1 MQQIGQI
8 TGLQWV
14 NSYLCAKFFKEMVKK
29 IVLFLTLSTL
39 VLGSWQCSK
48 KDNAACT
55 SITVAAEDPAMQAY
69 ITAQGITATK
79 DPSGMYYQII
89 TPGTGSYPNI
99 NSKVSVKY
107 AGYLL
112 NGSKFDEMTSA
123 EPDPNR
129 YWSLGG
135 LIVGWQIGIPKIAK
149 GGKIKMIIPSSLAYG
164 CSAIGSIPANSI
176 LVFDVELVDFN

>member
-1 MQQIGQI
+1 
-8 TGLQWV
+8 
-14 NSYLCAKFFKEMVKK
+14 MVKK
-29 IVLFLTLSTL
+29 IVLFLTLSMI
-39 VLGSWQCSK
+39 VLASWNCSK
-48 KDNAACT
+48 SSNSACT
-55 SITVAAEDPAMQAY
+55 PVPVADEDAAMQSY

-89 TPGTGSYPNI
+89 TPGGSTYPSI
-99 NSKVSVKY
+99 NSKVAVKY

-112 NGSKFDEMTSA
+112 NGSKFDEMTIA
-123 EPDPNR
+123 ESDPNR
-129 YWSLGG
+129 YWSLSG
-135 LIVGWQIGIPKIAK
+135 LIVGWQIGIPKIGK